1 MDLLVVDPG
10 GSQCLLK
17 LGETHDVD
25 VDELDHL
32 VTLGGAAGLVPHDS
46 AHDPADEGLHFNF
59 KPTNGAKSVY
69 LRCCDSDPRQSRS
82 YFLSV
87 AFKSSVSLRDKTQSI
102 GLK

>member
-1 MDLLVVDPG
+1 MHLLVVDPG

-46 AHDPADEGLHFNF
+46 AHDPGDKGLNFNF
-59 KPTNGAKSVY
+59 KSINGAKSVY
-69 LRCCDSDPRQSRS
+69 LWCCDSDACQSDPVC
-82 YFLSV
+82 YL
-87 AFKSSVSLRDKTQSI
+87 
-102 GLK
+102 

>member
-1 MDLLVVDPG
+1 MGGQKRLNILRHLLVVDPG

-46 AHDPADEGLHFNF
+46 AHDPGDEGLNSQLISGLQTEP
-59 KPTNGAKSVY
+59 KPSY
-69 LRCCDSDPRQSRS
+69 LRCCDSD
-82 YFLSV
+82 
-87 AFKSSVSLRDKTQSI
+87 VSQTDPICYL
-102 GLK
+102 